1 MLKLEKRLLEYAEKN
16 ILLLQLLLVS
26 AIALFIRRLP
36 IWWNPEDIGAYF
48 DFHANN
54 TQSGLYG
61 LLVGAVQYLP
71 LLPVHTIKWLA
82 ALGDFL
88 TATFCLLLV
97 RRADASNR
105 LRQVFCY
112 TMCLFSPLVFLRG
125 VAWAQLDSVA
135 TAFFLLGWLLWDSG
149 RRVPALCAVLLSVSL
164 YPCMLVFV
172 IGFACRNWK
181 GAAESGE
188 RRRTLIGLAGVAA
201 GELLIGG
208 ILALLLGRSFTGG
221 IQSCFAWLFYEP
233 VTGQRFAS
241 LLSCLTELL
250 IQLALPGSV
259 IVGILLIKKG
269 KAYCLPVLLAHFL
282 LAVLYGTRLF

>member
-1 MLKLEKRLLEYAEKN
+1 MLKTEKRLLEYAEKN

-26 AIALFIRRLP
+26 AIALYIRRLP
-36 IWWNPEDIGAYF
+36 IWWNPDDIAAYF

-54 TQSGLYG
+54 TQSLLYG

-88 TATFCLLLV
+88 TAVLCLLLV

-112 TMCLFSPLVFLRG
+112 TMCLFSPLLFLRG
-125 VAWAQLDSVA
+125 VAWAQIDSVA
-135 TAFFLLGWLLWDSG
+135 TALFLFGWLLWDSG
-149 RRVPALCAVLLSVSL
+149 RRGAALCAVLLSVSL
-164 YPCMLVFV
+164 YPCMLVFAV
-172 IGFACRNWK
+172 GFACCNRK
-181 GAAESGE
+181 RTAGRKE
-188 RRRTLIGLAGVAA
+188 RRLLFMWTAGVVA
-201 GELLIGG
+201 GQLLAGG
-208 ILALLLGRSFTGG
+208 ILALLSGGAFTDG
-221 IQSCFAWLFYEP
+221 IRSCFAWLIYEP

-241 LLSCLTELL
+241 LFSWLTELL

-259 IVGILLIKKG
+259 IAGVFLIKKG
-269 KAYCLPVLLAHFL
+269 KAYCLPVLIVHFL
-282 LAVLYGTRLF
+282 LAVLYGIRLF